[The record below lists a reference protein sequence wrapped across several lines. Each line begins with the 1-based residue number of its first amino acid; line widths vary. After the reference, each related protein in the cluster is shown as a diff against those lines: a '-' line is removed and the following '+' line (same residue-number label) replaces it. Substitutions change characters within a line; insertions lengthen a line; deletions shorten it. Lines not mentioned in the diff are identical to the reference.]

1 MTNTTYITANPQF
14 TSGTTSEQINWYDA
28 SIQNYRESAYFDMGT
43 PMTWYQDAQWP
54 IIKNNRP
61 HLGEAIIVEGDN
73 KKDHEGIY
81 VQTAG
86 ANGLF
91 PSMRH
96 VNGFRIQWTNN
107 STAGSAMFLRKIGIE
122 TCKADGSYSHRWS
135 TTNYAP
141 PNDYATKT
149 MTGTFSNADKQIFA
163 DDYFYRLWFQI
174 SSATAGT
181 GSRVTQ
187 VTLANFKLLYSAG
200 TGTGSRWVIGK
211 ERKKEVAFSESI
223 QGK

>member
-1 MTNTTYITANPQF
+1 MANTTYITANPQF
-14 TSGTTSEQINWYDA
+14 TGGSTSEQINWYDA
-28 SIQNYRESAYFDMGT
+28 SIQSYGAEVYFDMGT
-43 PMTWYQDAQWP
+43 PRMWEQNMIWP

-61 HLGEAIIVEGDN
+61 HVSQGIIIEGDN
-73 KKDHEGIY
+73 KKDHEAIY
-81 VQTAG
+81 VQGAG
-86 ANGLF
+86 FNGLF

-96 VNGFRIQWTNN
+96 VNGFRIQWENN

-122 TCKADGSYSHRWS
+122 TCKGDGSYSHRWS
-135 TTNYAP
+135 TPNYSP
-141 PNDYATKT
+141 PGDYDTKT
-149 MTGTFSNADKQIFA
+149 MTGTFSNVDKQLFA
-163 DDYFYRLWFQI
+163 DDYFYRLWFHI
-174 SSATAGT
+174 SSATGGV